1 MVAALSAVVF
11 SGMGCQDGEDVEV
24 VLAEQNDM
32 GIVEFE
38 IHRTTTS
45 AGDPRIDVVALDGR
59 GDEVGRAK
67 LLVTNVNYTGVGT
80 IVGGEAQPAK
90 AGEGSPGSLVTL
102 TYGDKKMSFVT
113 PDRVR
118 YTKRIPDSELAA
130 FAKLSAIESTI
141 EEAVGMTFGYKT
153 AAELAY
159 SHHNPGWGASSW
171 CTSGTFGSTEKAI
184 NGCAEQ
190 YPSTSS
196 SGYQWHV
203 NLDTTKGYFNIA
215 TRGIGYSAC
224 RQSDMKG
231 IMCGTG
237 NPCFWGPCTG
247 GDAST
252 VENLNWASQTGRFT
266 YRFTPSGGSAITGVD
281 SNGTT
286 GGGTLEHPYA
296 YGSGAGSWYAGYSA
310 SVGCS
315 YSKGCA
321 LNKGTPNP

>member
-1 MVAALSAVVF
+1 
-11 SGMGCQDGEDVEV
+11 MGCQDGEQTEV
-24 VLAEQNDM
+24 VIAEQNDM

-38 IHRTTTS
+38 INRTTTS

-67 LLVTNVNYTGVGT
+67 LIVTNVIYNGIGNYF
-80 IVGGEAQPAK
+80 GGEEPQPAK
-90 AGEGSPGSLVTL
+90 AGEGQPGSLLTL
-102 TYGDKKMSFVT
+102 TIGDRSMTMVQA
-113 PDRVR
+113 DRTR
-118 YTKRIPDSELAA
+118 FTKHIPDAEFTK
-130 FAKLSAIESTI
+130 FAKMSAIESTV
-141 EEAVGMTFGYKT
+141 EEAIGMTFGYKT
-153 AAELAY
+153 AAELGY

-171 CTSGTFGSTEKAI
+171 CTSGTFGNTEKSI

-203 NLDTTKGYFNIA
+203 NLDTKNGYFNIA
-215 TRGIGYSAC
+215 TRAIGYSAC
-224 RQSDMKG
+224 RQADMKG
-231 IMCGTG
+231 VSCGAGGAMCT
-237 NPCFWGPCTG
+237 WGPCTA

-252 VENLNWASQTGRFT
+252 FANLNGYSQSGRFT

-286 GGGTLEHPYA
+286 AGGALEHPYA
-296 YGSGAGSWYAGYSA
+296 YGSGAGSWYAGYSS